1 MKSEIIEQI
10 GQADLLLPSRIAAGL
25 AANDKVK
32 ARLSVLQAAGS
43 HANAA
48 ATAVSAGSGAAFD
61 LTAEC
66 RTAGLDPLAM
76 ETLVNRAKPSGDGRI
91 VAPGLG
97 RLSAAIWDDV
107 TEMARAV
114 RAGDAAVGDRA
125 LARLAGLQKAVAV
138 GSSDDIAL
146 VQIASLT
153 AIAGAENDSL
163 HQLVMDLHKSLNRLA
178 ASHAEEVIA
187 GAHAYGLRPDDRL
200 AVEAFMRG
208 VDATSKLKF
217 GHPGLATTAA
227 RSGERF
233 TIQNDIGETDA
244 HVVVVAIAADAVT
257 VTYTDVHLPR
267 ARFFAELFK
276 SFAVDWSGL
285 ERKSVAGLAEGGVFY
300 LITGRYA
307 VAGNENRDK
316 FLEALGASFV
326 FLIDWNKAR
335 KLLRTWVSKSDAIA
349 ILEWAAR
356 HRVGHRGFLEL
367 GGSEFLASAVR
378 HAAASRIGFGEPLDR
393 VLGRAAAVDF
403 LKTVLRVST
412 EALLQGSSIRLA
424 RDRIEAEFIRH
435 LQSADLTLL
444 TIVIRQA
451 GLARELGAAIGHFL
465 AERRSHRPVD
475 SGALAKAARRIEEK
489 ADRIAVEARGE
500 IARLDAGRSVQ
511 RLVDQMENA
520 IDELEQAAFVASLVP
535 EGLAAELINPIEV
548 LCVEV
553 VAGTEAAAIGLA
565 AAAEVPAGHRIDSED
580 ALAAV
585 GRLADAEHRAD
596 AAERQ
601 VTAQI
606 LSGEFDLKTALSA
619 IELARALERA
629 TDRLAAFGHALRE
642 HVLADLAG

>member
-1 MKSEIIEQI
+1 M
-10 GQADLLLPSRIAAGL
+10 
-25 AANDKVK
+25 
-32 ARLSVLQAAGS
+32 
-43 HANAA
+43 
-48 ATAVSAGSGAAFD
+48 
-61 LTAEC
+61 
-66 RTAGLDPLAM
+66 
-76 ETLVNRAKPSGDGRI
+76 
-91 VAPGLG
+91 
-97 RLSAAIWDDV
+97 
-107 TEMARAV
+107 
-114 RAGDAAVGDRA
+114 
-125 LARLAGLQKAVAV
+125 
-138 GSSDDIAL
+138 
-146 VQIASLT
+146 
-153 AIAGAENDSL
+153 
-163 HQLVMDLHKSLNRLA
+163 
-178 ASHAEEVIA
+178 
-187 GAHAYGLRPDDRL
+187 
-200 AVEAFMRG
+200 
-208 VDATSKLKF
+208 
-217 GHPGLATTAA
+217 
-227 RSGERF
+227 
-233 TIQNDIGETDA
+233 
-244 HVVVVAIAADAVT
+244 
-257 VTYTDVHLPR
+257 
-267 ARFFAELFK
+267 
-276 SFAVDWSGL
+276 
-285 ERKSVAGLAEGGVFY
+285 
-300 LITGRYA
+300 
-307 VAGNENRDK
+307 
-316 FLEALGASFV
+316 
-326 FLIDWNKAR
+326 
-335 KLLRTWVSKSDAIA
+335 
-349 ILEWAAR
+349 
-356 HRVGHRGFLEL
+356 
-367 GGSEFLASAVR
+367 
-378 HAAASRIGFGEPLDR
+378 
-393 VLGRAAAVDF
+393 LGRAAAVDF

-553 VAGTEAAAIGLA
+553 VDGTEAAAIGLA
-565 AAAEVPAGHRIDSED
+565 AAAEVPAGHRVDSED

-601 VTAQI
+601 VTAQV